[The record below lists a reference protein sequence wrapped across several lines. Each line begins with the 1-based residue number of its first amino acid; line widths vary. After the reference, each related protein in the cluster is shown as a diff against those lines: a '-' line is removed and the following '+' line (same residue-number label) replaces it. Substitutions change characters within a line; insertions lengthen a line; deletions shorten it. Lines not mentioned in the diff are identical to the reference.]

1 MLRIFNMNYPC
12 IFTALAGILLAS
24 SCDKNEPL
32 SKERAGLEADFT
44 HGNEEMGNLDAELA
58 QGTNTIDL
66 NLLEQQHAEWVKYN
80 ASIEQ
85 ALAGLSKKCTQGD
98 DLLKK
103 VQSKLD
109 AYKALSA
116 Q

>member
-1 MLRIFNMNYPC
+1 MLRMFNMNYPC

-24 SCDKNEPL
+24 CDKNEPK
-32 SKERAGLEADFT
+32 SKEQAALEAEFI
-44 HGNEEMGNLDAELA
+44 HGNDEMGNLDAELI
-58 QGTNTIDL
+58 QGTNTINL
-66 NLLEQQHAEWVKYN
+66 NLLEQQHVEWVKYN
-80 ASIEQ
+80 AAIEQ

-103 VQSKLD
+103 VQTKLD
-109 AYKALSA
+109 AYKALNA